1 MNLKKII
8 TASLVAVLSVT
19 TVFSVGACQAS
30 AESPKK
36 TVDFSYPDGAF
47 DHEEM
52 NASVVYSDDFFSKKA
67 TKRNDSL
74 ALLSVGAADAVYNK
88 DDITDFL
95 KTCGFTNKRDSVT
108 DENSDDLSFNFGKKK
123 IGKKTVVAVILQ
135 GTASNDEWKSN
146 LRLGDSLLNLPT
158 VHAGFNATEK
168 AVHKKLNTF
177 LKTNKLKKGSV
188 AFWVTGHSRGAA
200 VANIMAKRLSDTYG
214 KSNVYAYT
222 FASPKVVKVSTKTT
236 KKYSNIFNYV
246 NPDDVVTRI
255 PTKDTK
261 SLEDEL
267 DRAGILNEE
276 KLKSGLNKIGLSISV
291 NFELGTYRRF
301 GTDIEMSSEDHS
313 TMAETFSDITGVD
326 FDETSVAHNHCQS
339 CYLSWLMG

>member
-1 MNLKKII
+1 M
-8 TASLVAVLSVT
+8 AVLSVT

-108 DENSDDLSFNFGKKK
+108 DENSDNLSFNFGKKK

-135 GTASNDEWKSN
+135 GTASSDEWKSN
-146 LRLGDSLLNLPT
+146 LRLGDSLVDLPT

-276 KLKSGLNKIGLSISV
+276 KLKSVLNKIGLSISV

>member
-1 MNLKKII
+1 M
-8 TASLVAVLSVT
+8 AVLSVT

-88 DDITDFL
+88 DDIRDLL

>member
-95 KTCGFTNKRDSVT
+95 KTCGFTHKRDSVT

-146 LRLGDSLLNLPT
+146 LRLGDSLLDLPT

>member
-1 MNLKKII
+1 
-8 TASLVAVLSVT
+8 VAVLSVT

-88 DDITDFL
+88 DDIRDFL
-95 KTCGFTNKRDSVT
+95 KICGFTNKRDSVT

-135 GTASNDEWKSN
+135 GTASTDEWKSN
-146 LRLGDSLLNLPT
+146 LRLGDSLVNLPT

-177 LKTNKLKKGSV
+177 LKTNKLNKGSV

-222 FASPKVVKVSTKTT
+222 FASPKVAKVSARTA

-276 KLKSGLNKIGLSISV
+276 KLKSGLNKIGVSLSV

>member
-146 LRLGDSLLNLPT
+146 LRLGDSLLDLPT

-177 LKTNKLKKGSV
+177 LNTNKLKKGSV

>member
-1 MNLKKII
+1 M
-8 TASLVAVLSVT
+8 AVLSVT

-88 DDITDFL
+88 DDIRDFL

>member
-1 MNLKKII
+1 M
-8 TASLVAVLSVT
+8 AVLSVT
-19 TVFSVGACQAS
+19 TVFSAGACQAS

-88 DDITDFL
+88 DDIRDFL

-135 GTASNDEWKSN
+135 GTASTDEWKSN
-146 LRLGDSLLNLPT
+146 LRLGDSLVNLPT

-276 KLKSGLNKIGLSISV
+276 KLKSGLNKIGLSLSV

>member
-1 MNLKKII
+1 M
-8 TASLVAVLSVT
+8 AVLSVT

-108 DENSDDLSFNFGKKK
+108 DENSDNLSFNFGKKK

-135 GTASNDEWKSN
+135 GTASSDEWKSN
-146 LRLGDSLLNLPT
+146 LRLGDSLVDLPT

>member
-1 MNLKKII
+1 M
-8 TASLVAVLSVT
+8 AVLSVT

-88 DDITDFL
+88 DDIRDFL

-135 GTASNDEWKSN
+135 GTASSDEWKSN
-146 LRLGDSLLNLPT
+146 LRLGDSLVDLPT

>member
-1 MNLKKII
+1 M
-8 TASLVAVLSVT
+8 AVLSVN

-67 TKRNDSL
+67 TKRNDPL

-88 DDITDFL
+88 DDIRDFL

-108 DENSDDLSFNFGKKK
+108 DENSDNLSFNLGKKK

-135 GTASNDEWKSN
+135 GTASTDEWKSN
-146 LRLGDSLLNLPT
+146 LRLGDSLVNLPT

-222 FASPKVVKVSTKTT
+222 FASPKVAKVSAKTV

-276 KLKSGLNKIGLSISV
+276 KLKSGLNKIGLSLSL
-291 NFELGTYRRF
+291 NLELGTYRRF
-301 GTDIEMSSEDHS
+301 GTDIEMSSEDHG

>member
-1 MNLKKII
+1 M
-8 TASLVAVLSVT
+8 AVLSVT

-88 DDITDFL
+88 DDIRDFL

-146 LRLGDSLLNLPT
+146 LRLGDSLLDLPT

>member
-108 DENSDDLSFNFGKKK
+108 DENSDDLSFNFGK
-123 IGKKTVVAVILQ
+123 
-135 GTASNDEWKSN
+135 
-146 LRLGDSLLNLPT
+146 
-158 VHAGFNATEK
+158 
-168 AVHKKLNTF
+168 
-177 LKTNKLKKGSV
+177 
-188 AFWVTGHSRGAA
+188 
-200 VANIMAKRLSDTYG
+200 
-214 KSNVYAYT
+214 
-222 FASPKVVKVSTKTT
+222 
-236 KKYSNIFNYV
+236 
-246 NPDDVVTRI
+246 
-255 PTKDTK
+255 
-261 SLEDEL
+261 
-267 DRAGILNEE
+267 
-276 KLKSGLNKIGLSISV
+276 
-291 NFELGTYRRF
+291 
-301 GTDIEMSSEDHS
+301 
-313 TMAETFSDITGVD
+313 
-326 FDETSVAHNHCQS
+326 
-339 CYLSWLMG
+339 

>member
-1 MNLKKII
+1 M
-8 TASLVAVLSVT
+8 AVLSVT

-88 DDITDFL
+88 DDIRDFL

-135 GTASNDEWKSN
+135 GTASYDEWKSN
-146 LRLGDSLLNLPT
+146 LRLGDSLVNLPT
-158 VHAGFNATEK
+158 VHAGFNVTEK
-168 AVHKKLNTF
+168 AVHKKLDTF

-276 KLKSGLNKIGLSISV
+276 KLKSGLNKIGLSLSV

>member
-1 MNLKKII
+1 M
-8 TASLVAVLSVT
+8 AVLSVT

-52 NASVVYSDDFFSKKA
+52 NASVVYSDDFFGKKA

-88 DDITDFL
+88 DDIRDFL

-146 LRLGDSLLNLPT
+146 LRLGDSLLDLPT

-276 KLKSGLNKIGLSISV
+276 KLKSGLNKIGLSLSF

>member
-146 LRLGDSLLNLPT
+146 LRLGDSLLDLPT

-267 DRAGILNEE
+267 D
-276 KLKSGLNKIGLSISV
+276 LSLIH
-291 NFELGTYRRF
+291 
-301 GTDIEMSSEDHS
+301 I
-313 TMAETFSDITGVD
+313 
-326 FDETSVAHNHCQS
+326 
-339 CYLSWLMG
+339 

>member
-1 MNLKKII
+1 M
-8 TASLVAVLSVT
+8 AVLSVT

-88 DDITDFL
+88 DDIRDFL

-158 VHAGFNATEK
+158 VHAGFNATGK

-291 NFELGTYRRF
+291 YFELGTYRRF

>member
-1 MNLKKII
+1 M
-8 TASLVAVLSVT
+8 AVLSVT

-88 DDITDFL
+88 DDIRDFL

-135 GTASNDEWKSN
+135 GTASSDEWKSN
-146 LRLGDSLLNLPT
+146 LRLGDSLLDLPT

>member
-1 MNLKKII
+1 M
-8 TASLVAVLSVT
+8 AVLSVT

-146 LRLGDSLLNLPT
+146 LRLGDSLLDLPT

-177 LKTNKLKKGSV
+177 LNTNKLKKGSV

>member
-1 MNLKKII
+1 M
-8 TASLVAVLSVT
+8 AVLSVT

>member
-1 MNLKKII
+1 M
-8 TASLVAVLSVT
+8 AVLSVT

-30 AESPKK
+30 AESPKR

-88 DDITDFL
+88 DDIRDFL
-95 KTCGFTNKRDSVT
+95 KICGFTNKRDSVT
-108 DENSDDLSFNFGKKK
+108 DENSDNLSFNLGKKK

-135 GTASNDEWKSN
+135 GTASTDEWKSN
-146 LRLGDSLLNLPT
+146 LRLGDSLVNLPT

-222 FASPKVVKVSTKTT
+222 FASPKVAKVSTKTT

-276 KLKSGLNKIGLSISV
+276 KLKSGLNKIGLSLSV
-291 NFELGTYRRF
+291 NLELGTYRRF

>member
-1 MNLKKII
+1 M
-8 TASLVAVLSVT
+8 AVLSVT

-108 DENSDDLSFNFGKKK
+108 DENSDNLSFNFGKKK

-146 LRLGDSLLNLPT
+146 LRLGDSLLDLPT

>member
-1 MNLKKII
+1 M
-8 TASLVAVLSVT
+8 AVLSVT

-135 GTASNDEWKSN
+135 GTASSDEWKSN
-146 LRLGDSLLNLPT
+146 LRLGDSLLDLPT

-177 LKTNKLKKGSV
+177 LKTNKLKKGSA

-236 KKYSNIFNYV
+236 KKYSNIINYV

>member
-88 DDITDFL
+88 DDIRDFL

-146 LRLGDSLLNLPT
+146 LRLGDSLLDLPT

-236 KKYSNIFNYV
+236 NKYSNIFNYV

>member
-1 MNLKKII
+1 M
-8 TASLVAVLSVT
+8 AVLSVT

-52 NASVVYSDDFFSKKA
+52 NASVVYSDNFFSKKD

-88 DDITDFL
+88 DDIRDFL

-108 DENSDDLSFNFGKKK
+108 DENSDNLSFNLGKKK

-135 GTASNDEWKSN
+135 GTASTDEWKSN
-146 LRLGDSLLNLPT
+146 IRLGDSLVNLPT

-168 AVHKKLNTF
+168 EVHKKLNTF

-222 FASPKVVKVSTKTT
+222 FASPKVAKVSDKSA

-276 KLKSGLNKIGLSISV
+276 KLKSGLNKIGLSLSV
-291 NFELGTYRRF
+291 NLELGTYRRF

>member
-1 MNLKKII
+1 M
-8 TASLVAVLSVT
+8 AVLSVN

-67 TKRNDSL
+67 TKRNDPL

-88 DDITDFL
+88 DDIRDFL

-108 DENSDDLSFNFGKKK
+108 DENSDNLSFNLGKKK

-135 GTASNDEWKSN
+135 GTASTDEWKSN
-146 LRLGDSLLNLPT
+146 LRLGDSLVNLPT

-177 LKTNKLKKGSV
+177 LKTNKLKKGSA

-222 FASPKVVKVSTKTT
+222 FASPKVAKVSAKTV

-276 KLKSGLNKIGLSISV
+276 KLKSGLNKIGLSLSL
-291 NFELGTYRRF
+291 NLELGTYRRF
-301 GTDIEMSSEDHS
+301 GTDIEMSSEDHG

>member
-1 MNLKKII
+1 M
-8 TASLVAVLSVT
+8 AVLSVT

-135 GTASNDEWKSN
+135 GTASSDEWKSN
-146 LRLGDSLLNLPT
+146 LRLGDSLLDLPT

-267 DRAGILNEE
+267 YRAGILNEE

>member
-1 MNLKKII
+1 M
-8 TASLVAVLSVT
+8 AVLSVT

-108 DENSDDLSFNFGKKK
+108 DENSDNLSFNFGKKK

-135 GTASNDEWKSN
+135 GTASSDEWKSN
-146 LRLGDSLLNLPT
+146 LRLGDSLLDLPT

-222 FASPKVVKVSTKTT
+222 FASPKVVKVSTKITR
-236 KKYSNIFNYV
+236 KYSNIFNYV

-267 DRAGILNEE
+267 DKAGILNEE
-276 KLKSGLNKIGLSISV
+276 KLKIALNKIGLSISV

>member
-135 GTASNDEWKSN
+135 GTASSDEWKSN
-146 LRLGDSLLNLPT
+146 LRLGDSLLDLPT

-236 KKYSNIFNYV
+236 NKYSNIFNYV

-291 NFELGTYRRF
+291 NLELGTYRRF

>member
-1 MNLKKII
+1 M
-8 TASLVAVLSVT
+8 AVLSVT

-88 DDITDFL
+88 DDIRDLL

-108 DENSDDLSFNFGKKK
+108 DENSDNLSFNFGKKK

-135 GTASNDEWKSN
+135 GTASSDEWKSN
-146 LRLGDSLLNLPT
+146 LRLGDSLVDLPT

-276 KLKSGLNKIGLSISV
+276 KLKSVLNKIGLSISV

>member
-1 MNLKKII
+1 M
-8 TASLVAVLSVT
+8 AVLSVT

-88 DDITDFL
+88 DDIRDLL

-108 DENSDDLSFNFGKKK
+108 DENSDNLSFNFGKKK

-276 KLKSGLNKIGLSISV
+276 KLKSVLNKIGLSISV